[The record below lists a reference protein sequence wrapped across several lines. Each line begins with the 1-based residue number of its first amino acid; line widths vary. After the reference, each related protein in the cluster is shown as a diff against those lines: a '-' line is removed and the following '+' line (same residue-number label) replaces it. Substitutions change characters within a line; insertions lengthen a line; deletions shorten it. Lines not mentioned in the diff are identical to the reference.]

1 MRFSFASMRWYPLM
15 VMCLG
20 FGAMLALG
28 GCGAHP
34 DVQTSPLTIS
44 TQSATATRAPTATAT
59 PHPVTTFTCAPGSL
73 PVAQMYTRAS
83 CDTSTEQ
90 GFQILRAS
98 YTAVPGAGITLDD
111 SRMTSAGWL
120 VIQQEHG
127 DSPNGAIGT
136 ALYFGMSAWFTV
148 QYDIPVG
155 TLSVEQSI
163 PANPQASV
171 PCGAALAFGGEPRK
185 GVPLPT
191 GSLTADSGLYTVA
204 PVCLQD
210 VAQFYPTALHTA
222 GWTQMQPFQT
232 PLGGSGSA
240 TVTVLVGTYSSSGS
254 TVDIWLSGAPGTP
267 TAIIIGP
274 HY

>member
-1 MRFSFASMRWYPLM
+1 
-15 VMCLG
+15 
-20 FGAMLALG
+20 
-28 GCGAHP
+28 
-34 DVQTSPLTIS
+34 
-44 TQSATATRAPTATAT
+44 
-59 PHPVTTFTCAPGSL
+59 
-73 PVAQMYTRAS
+73 MYTRAS

-98 YTAVPGAGITLDD
+98 YTAAPGAGITLDD

-127 DSPNGAIGT
+127 DSPNGAIGS
-136 ALYFGMSAWFTV
+136 ALYFGMGAWFSV
-148 QYDIPVG
+148 QYNIPAG
-155 TLSVEQSI
+155 TLSVEQGI
-163 PANPQASV
+163 PTSPQASV
-171 PCGAALAFGGEPRK
+171 PCGSALAFGGEPRK

-191 GSLTADSGLYTVA
+191 GSLTADGGLYTVA

-232 PLGGSGSA
+232 PPGGSGSA

-254 TVDIWLSGAPGTP
+254 TVDIWLSGAPGTL
-267 TAIIIGP
+267 TAIIVGP